1 MRVAGARR
9 NSVFHSYSHP
19 PHSFLC
25 SFPPLL
31 SPPPAEVAN
40 LPTVDDCLCL
50 SQSAIDT
57 LYSIGTAFLTLSPAL
72 RSLFLDTLQDLSG
85 KVLSLAASHKALS
98 QQAKNNTKAVLY
110 FLAAVTA
117 RVETGMQAQAQ
128 PAATKSKAASQDDEG
143 GNDDND
149 DDDGD
154 FGAPAKKGA
163 KKAPKAAKASK
174 AKAGGGKGAF
184 NWPEYRASLLELIS
198 EAAEMEPSSLWSM
211 GIVQE
216 NFSAAMWG
224 YALSLLEARPAGM
237 SGHTSVE
244 TKARAA
250 CVAIVVRC
258 VACFSQSGASCS
270 FTQLTTALLDA
281 MLRADHMSTAAADVC
296 SKASVALAAEVLG
309 EVARMNMDGLP
320 ASGVK
325 NIGSFVEALAKSNPQ
340 LMTQLLPTV
349 MKQLDSGAHQIRSSL
364 LHAMG
369 AVIIHI
375 HAVCVAAPTGAEEPK
390 EDKEA
395 KEVKETKADKDDDD
409 DEEEKDASPDGEGEG
424 DKSDKDFRKNPA
436 LLPRVRNSLLD
447 MLVERTHD
455 KSPYSR
461 AAVLRVWQVLLE
473 AGAVP
478 ARRVG
483 SIAEIAVDRLL
494 DKVCA
499 PLCAPRWPQ

>member
-1 MRVAGARR
+1 M
-9 NSVFHSYSHP
+9 
-19 PHSFLC
+19 
-25 SFPPLL
+25 
-31 SPPPAEVAN
+31 AN

-57 LYSIGTAFLTLSPAL
+57 LYSLGTAFPTLSPAL
-72 RSLFLDTLQDLSG
+72 RGLFLDTLLDLSG
-85 KVLSLAASHKALS
+85 KVLSLAADHKSLS

-110 FLAAVTA
+110 FLAAVSA
-117 RVETGMQAQAQ
+117 RVETSLQAQGQ
-128 PAATKSKAASQDDEG
+128 PAATKAKAASQDDG
-143 GNDDND
+143 GAND
-149 DDDGD
+149 DDDDDDGE
-154 FGAPAKKGA
+154 FNGPAKKGA
-163 KKAPKAAKASK
+163 KKAPKAKAPK
-174 AKAGGGKGAF
+174 AKAGAKGAF
-184 NWPEYRASLLELIS
+184 NWPEYRASLLELIA
-198 EAAEMEPSSLWSM
+198 EAAEMEPSTLWSM

-216 NFSAAMWG
+216 NYSAAMWG
-224 YALSLLEARPAGM
+224 YALSLLETRPAGL
-237 SGHTSVE
+237 SGHTAAES
-244 TKARAA
+244 KARGA
-250 CVAIVVRC
+250 CVSVVVRC
-258 VACFSQSGASCS
+258 VSCFSQSGASCS

-296 SKASVALAAEVLG
+296 SKASVALASEVLG

-375 HAVCVAAPTGAEEPK
+375 HAVCVAAPLGAEEPK
-390 EDKEA
+390 EPSESKESKEDTKAAKDGDEDDDEDEDKEA
-395 KEVKETKADKDDDD
+395 
-409 DEEEKDASPDGEGEG
+409 SPEGEG
-424 DKSDKDFRKNPA
+424 DKSDRDFRKNPA

-473 AGAVP
+473 AEAVP

-494 DKVCA
+494 DKVRA
-499 PLCAPRWPQ
+499 PPSHCLSAAVASMLLQTPSPRPVL